1 MKNLEFVYPTDLK
14 RWINP
19 AFVETANNKKKI
31 LLNEVYTLGHYF
43 LNNIKTWSDFE
54 NLKLLKYS
62 VAKKRKLDSTWTADA
77 HVGSILFPDT
87 GKVDTSFLQSTE
99 QERRVDLI

>member
-31 LLNEVYTLGHYF
+31 LLNEVYTLGYYF
-43 LNNIKTWSDFE
+43 LNNIKT
-54 NLKLLKYS
+54 
-62 VAKKRKLDSTWTADA
+62 
-77 HVGSILFPDT
+77 
-87 GKVDTSFLQSTE
+87 
-99 QERRVDLI
+99 